1 MSDFFG
7 DKIANDYQDDRPI
20 KAKGSYHVPSTQEM
34 QGIDE
39 IEDVKFTQ
47 NYNENEAA
55 IEDSGLFTKVIENM
69 QNFLKK

>member
-1 MSDFFG
+1 
-7 DKIANDYQDDRPI
+7 
-20 KAKGSYHVPSTQEM
+20 M